1 MNVLVF
7 HGILRFI
14 AHWYLKMTWWFGV
27 AENNCY
33 LCTRNRK
40 WNRFYEDISRSEA
53 MVGQILFPNRS
64 DSSALLHSMLHS
76 FVCAD
81 GSAYLGGDEG
91 RVVVRVVWHGKNIPI
106 WWTYNSGCWGSET
119 IEGDVQ
125 EIVSLGCML
134 MCDNSANRQK
144 RVFAKITWY
153 DLWCIS
159 GSGSCFINA

>member
-7 HGILRFI
+7 HDILRFI

-119 IEGDVQ
+119 IEGEVQ
-125 EIVSLGCML
+125 EIVSLGCKL
-134 MCDNSANRQK
+134 MCNNSANRQTK
-144 RVFAKITWY
+144 T
-153 DLWCIS
+153 LWA
-159 GSGSCFINA
+159 CFCKNNLVRFMMY